1 MKVSE
6 VLKCVSSGLSTEEV
20 KTIMGQNKISADEAI
35 DLVKAGYTAESL
47 KGVLDEPDA
56 EITDPK
62 PETPKETESSKALE
76 EIEKL
81 KKELEDTKQSLEKA
95 QKDNLNK
102 DVGPGEKPDPTEYL
116 AKLFAQ

>member
-6 VLKCVSSGLSTEEV
+6 VLKCVSSGVSTEEV

-47 KGVLDEPDA
+47 RGVLDEP
-56 EITDPK
+56 EDPK
-62 PETPKETESSKALE
+62 PEDPKPDETPKPDSKALE

-102 DVGPGEKPDPTEYL
+102 DLGPGEKHDPTEYL
-116 AKLFAQ
+116 SKLFAQ

>member
-6 VLKCVSSGLSTEEV
+6 VLKCVSSGVSTEEV
-20 KTIMGQNKISADEAI
+20 KIIMGQNKISADEAI

-47 KGVLDEPDA
+47 KGVLDEPEDFKP
-56 EITDPK
+56 EDPK
-62 PETPKETESSKALE
+62 PEDPKPDSKALE

-81 KKELEDTKQSLEKA
+81 RKELEDTKASLEKA

-102 DVGPGEKPDPTEYL
+102 DVGPGEKPDPTDYL
-116 AKLFAQ
+116 ARLFAQ